1 MNNNISDKD
10 KKDWKNFLEKN
21 EKLPNKDL
29 EIKDNKFHI
38 TKSLDLHGF
47 TLDEAN
53 KKVESFIIDCFDQ
66 KVSKVIIVTG
76 KGLHSQNDKDP
87 YVSKEFGIL
96 KNSVPDFIK
105 NNSNLMK
112 KIKSITDAEI
122 TFIGV
127 NSANIKEHKF
137 LGKILQVTVEFV
149 GEVITCIR
157 DKDKKIVSGDPE
169 KIKKIYDTWVFS
181 RDTSTNNPN
190 WQLVDTLS

>member
-1 MNNNISDKD
+1 MNSNISDKD

-29 EIKDNKFHI
+29 EKKENKFHI

-53 KKVESFIIDCFDQ
+53 KKVESFINDCFDQ

-87 YVSKEFGIL
+87 YTSKEFGIL
-96 KNSVPDFIK
+96 KNSVPDFLK
-105 NNSNLMK
+105 NNHSLMT

-122 TFIGV
+122 TDGGTGALYV
-127 NSANIKEHKF
+127 F
-137 LGKILQVTVEFV
+137 L
-149 GEVITCIR
+149 
-157 DKDKKIVSGDPE
+157 KK
-169 KIKKIYDTWVFS
+169 K
-181 RDTSTNNPN
+181 
-190 WQLVDTLS
+190 L

>member
-10 KKDWKNFLEKN
+10 KEDWKNFIEKN

-29 EIKDNKFHI
+29 KKKENKFHI
-38 TKSLDLHGF
+38 TKSLDLHGL

-53 KKVESFIIDCFDQ
+53 KKVECFINDCFDQ

-87 YVSKEFGIL
+87 YISKKFGIL

-105 NNSNLMK
+105 NNHSLMI

-122 TFIGV
+122 SDGGSGALYV
-127 NSANIKEHKF
+127 F
-137 LGKILQVTVEFV
+137 L
-149 GEVITCIR
+149 
-157 DKDKKIVSGDPE
+157 KK
-169 KIKKIYDTWVFS
+169 K
-181 RDTSTNNPN
+181 
-190 WQLVDTLS
+190 L

>member
-1 MNNNISDKD
+1 MNSNISDKD

-29 EIKDNKFHI
+29 EKKENKFHD
-38 TKSLDLHGF
+38 TKLLDLNGY

-53 KKVESFIIDCFDQ
+53 KKVERFINDCFNQ

-87 YVSKEFGIL
+87 YISKKFGIL

-105 NNSNLMK
+105 NNPSLMA

-122 TFIGV
+122 RDGGSGALYI
-127 NSANIKEHKF
+127 F
-137 LGKILQVTVEFV
+137 L
-149 GEVITCIR
+149 
-157 DKDKKIVSGDPE
+157 KK
-169 KIKKIYDTWVFS
+169 K
-181 RDTSTNNPN
+181 
-190 WQLVDTLS
+190 L